1 MAFFDDLGA
10 KLTSAGQKT
19 MKKANDLTDSAKL
32 TMRTNELNRAVQELY
47 TKLGEQYYT
56 LYGKQPAEGLEDLCR
71 EIAENQEEIQKLR
84 MEIQRIKQIKVCPS
98 CGSENPSDANFCSK
112 CSAALPEFPKPAP
125 APTGRTCPSCGSSV
139 GETALF
145 CTKCGTKLAP
155 ASQPEAVDTESSEPL

>member
-32 TMRTNELNRAVQELY
+32 NMRANELNRAVQELY

-56 LYGKQPAEGLEDLCR
+56 LYGGQPAEGLGDLCG
-71 EIAENQEEIQKLR
+71 EIARNMEEIQQIR
-84 MEIQRIKQIKVCPS
+84 TEIQRIKQIKVCPS

-112 CSAALPEFPKPAP
+112 CSAALPEFSKP

-145 CTKCGTKLAP
+145 CTRCGTRLDPAP
-155 ASQPEAVDTESSEPL
+155 QPEAAAAEPSEPL